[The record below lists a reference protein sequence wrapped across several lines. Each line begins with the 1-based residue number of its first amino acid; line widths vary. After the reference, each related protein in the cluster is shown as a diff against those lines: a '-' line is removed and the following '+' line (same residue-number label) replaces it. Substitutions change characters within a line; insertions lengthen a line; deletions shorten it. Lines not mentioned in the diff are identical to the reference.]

1 MDIFVTK
8 PPWESVQFKK
18 NTEPVSFFEMKKGV
32 WEHAA
37 SSEEDEIQQYR
48 SKIEKYEKEQGEG
61 TWEYY
66 KKIINPYEFVYTQ
79 KKYEDF
85 PESLCLT
92 KPLSRSYFKMIEI
105 INISKFFTTCE
116 HHFIRSAH
124 VCEGP
129 GGFMEGFIDASSH
142 YKRTPKSMHA
152 ITLKPKQPNI
162 PGWKRA
168 SYFLQKNKKI
178 INIDYG
184 EDGTGDILRYENQN
198 HFIQSCSE
206 KVSLFTG
213 DGGFDFSIDYKNQE
227 ESIFPLLIASTRIG
241 FEVLRE
247 GGYFILKFFD
257 LYNSATIELL
267 YILSL
272 HFKSWTLYKP
282 ATSRPC
288 NPEQYFIGKEFR
300 GANKDTIEYLRS
312 ICKDNK
318 SISHIAIPSTE
329 FMREIEE
336 MRTLIVKRQIEY
348 LKSVFNLIE
357 NNNTLIIKTIIKEHY
372 KESYKWCK
380 KFNIYVHPH
389 KPALLNV

>member
-1 MDIFVTK
+1 MDIFIK
-8 PPWESVQFKK
+8 PPWESIQFKK
-18 NTEPVSFFEMKKGV
+18 NTEPVSFFEMKKGE
-32 WEHAA
+32 WSHIATP
-37 SSEEDEIQQYR
+37 EEQEIQMYR

-105 INISKFFTTCE
+105 LYVSGFFTTCE

-129 GGFMEGFIDASSH
+129 GGFMEGFIDANSH
-142 YKRTPKSMHA
+142 YKRMPKSINA

-168 SYFLQKNKKI
+168 SYFLQKNKRI

-184 EDGTGDILRYENQN
+184 EDGTGDILLYENQN
-198 HFIQSCSE
+198 HFIKSCPD

-213 DGGFDFSIDYKNQE
+213 DGGFDFSVDYKNQE

-247 GGYFILKFFD
+247 GGYFVLKFFD
-257 LYNSATIELL
+257 LYNSATVELL

-288 NPEQYFIGKEFR
+288 NPEQYFIGKEFK
-300 GANKDTIEYLRS
+300 GASKDMLEYLRS
-312 ICKDNK
+312 ISKDNNH
-318 SISHIAIPSTE
+318 ISHIATPTE
-329 FMREIEE
+329 MFINEIEE
-336 MRTLIVKRQIEY
+336 MRTVIVKRQIEY

-357 NNNTLIIKTIIKEHY
+357 GGNDIIIKSLIKGHIT
-372 KESYKWCK
+372 ESYKWCR
-380 KFNIYVHPH
+380 KFNIYVHPNRVA
-389 KPALLNV
+389 KLNS

>member
-1 MDIFVTK
+1 MDIFAIK
-8 PPWESVQFKK
+8 PPWDNIQFKK
-18 NTEPVSFFEMKKGV
+18 NTAPVSFFEMKKGE
-32 WEHAA
+32 WHHDA
-37 SSEEDEIQQYR
+37 SPEEQEIQMYR

-79 KKYEDF
+79 KKYDDF
-85 PESLCLT
+85 PDSLCLT

-105 INISKFFTTCE
+105 LHISGFFTTCE
-116 HHFIRSAH
+116 HHFLRSAH

-142 YKRTPKSMHA
+142 YKRNPKSIHA

-168 SYFLQKNKKI
+168 SYFLQKHKRI

-184 EDGTGDILRYENQN
+184 EDGTGDILLYENQN
-198 HFIQSCSE
+198 HFIESCKD

-213 DGGFDFSIDYKNQE
+213 DGGFDFSVDYKNQE
-227 ESIFPLLIASTRIG
+227 EAIFPLLIASTRIG

-267 YILSL
+267 YLLSQ

-300 GANKDTIEYLRS
+300 GASKDTIEYLRS
-312 ICKDNK
+312 ISKNNT
-318 SISHIAIPSTE
+318 SICHISSPTAE
-329 FMREIEE
+329 FMKEIEE
-336 MRTLIVKRQIEY
+336 MRSIIVKRQIEY
-348 LKSVFNLIE
+348 LKSVFDLIE
-357 NNNTLIIKTIIKEHY
+357 SNNKELIASIIKQHL

-389 KPALLNV
+389 RALSI